1 MSITITKKRLQHVL
15 DAIDENI
22 FYKDT
27 EGRYVLATHV
37 CSMLNSKGDPDF
49 TIFGKTDMEIQVDKK
64 LGKKFY
70 EEDMRIVKTGES
82 LKYIQEMRF
91 GSDVYYYEITRNPV
105 IDDDGSVIG
114 IVGVIKDMTE
124 LLKLQKQLEYYNIT
138 DMMTQTFNRSYYE
151 SGKYMEDLKYP
162 VCVVM
167 ADINNLKY
175 YNDNCGHKEG
185 DVLIKTIVNNM
196 RRYLRTEDRLIRIG
210 GDEFLILLQNCS
222 EKQGNTMIAQI
233 KSAESNMKLQD
244 IIIGTAY
251 GSCIANN
258 EGELKHAIEE
268 ADEKMYINKRKSKN
282 A

>member
-37 CSMLNSKGDPDF
+37 CSMLNSQGDPDF

-82 LKYIQEMRF
+82 LKYIQEMWF

-151 SGKYMEDLKYP
+151 SGEYMKDLKYP

-185 DVLIKTIVNNM
+185 DILIKTIVNNI

-222 EKQGNTMIAQI
+222 EKQGNAMIAQI
-233 KSAESNMKLQD
+233 ESAEENMKLQD

-258 EGELKHAIEE
+258 EEELKHAIEA

-282 A
+282 I